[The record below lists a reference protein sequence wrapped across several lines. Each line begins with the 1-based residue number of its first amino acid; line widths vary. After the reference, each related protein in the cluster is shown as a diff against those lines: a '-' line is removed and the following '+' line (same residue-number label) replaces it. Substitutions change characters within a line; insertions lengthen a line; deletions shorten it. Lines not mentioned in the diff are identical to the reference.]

1 MNNSCSHITSSY
13 CARRVYTW
21 ACEKAEVGVLGG
33 SAALGEQMT
42 FTSSLTSEQAGMWN
56 QVALAQGFITCLRSS
71 SEVGVPISQGGKHFC
86 WIRMWPA
93 LYIFQA
99 KLTFLLHATPAHTL
113 ESTFLKRCDGSSWL
127 SSWVELTS
135 TGNLRGIFSITSWY
149 NRAWVASSLGRQT

>member
-71 SEVGVPISQGGKHFC
+71 SNRLRSEEFLWSWCAYKPG
-86 WIRMWPA
+86 REA
-93 LYIFQA
+93 L
-99 KLTFLLHATPAHTL
+99 LLNQNVTGPLHLPSKADVSPSCYP
-113 ESTFLKRCDGSSWL
+113 STHSGEHLSETVWWL
-127 SSWVELTS
+127 ILV
-135 TGNLRGIFSITSWY
+135 
-149 NRAWVASSLGRQT
+149 VKLGRTNFYGQSAGHFLDY